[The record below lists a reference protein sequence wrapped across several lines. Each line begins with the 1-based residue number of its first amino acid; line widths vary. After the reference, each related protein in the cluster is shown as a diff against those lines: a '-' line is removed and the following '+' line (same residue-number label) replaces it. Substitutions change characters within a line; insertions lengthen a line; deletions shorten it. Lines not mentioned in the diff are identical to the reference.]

1 MNSKENKIWGIQ
13 MCHSIEEMEDLL
25 NHLQKT
31 KQVIHEVNTRDMV
44 VTYYK
49 KEKKKKDKKRIDE

>member
-1 MNSKENKIWGIQ
+1 